1 MTLMLK
7 PKLSP
12 VNAPMLTLVAALAVS
27 AAIVKTDRQTGGHQ
41 MAE

>member
-7 PKLSP
+7 PELSP
-12 VNAPMLTLVAALAVS
+12 VNAPMLTLVAALAGS
-27 AAIVKTDRQTGGHQ
+27 ADREDDRQTGGHQ